1 MKIHFE
7 CDATKKK
14 DCHLWVTLS
23 KKKRC
28 GDCSVYRRKA
38 FDECCSCPEQRIR
51 CKYEIDKHNT
61 YGCSSSVAKV
71 HAMLEGLKKLGV
83 EVEIK

>member
-1 MKIHFE
+1 MPNIHFE
-7 CDATKKK
+7 CTALKKS

-28 GDCSVYRRKA
+28 GDCDGVDDPDFAKNYCGGCP
-38 FDECCSCPEQRIR
+38 DEKPR
-51 CKYEIDKHNT
+51 CKYKKKGVCN
-61 YGCSSSVAKV
+61 SSLAKA
-71 HAMLEGLKKLGV
+71 HAMLAELRKLGV